1 MIMMARIT
9 LLVFLFIDL
18 NAFSQQTAI
27 FYDAER
33 HYQMGIELMTNQ
45 KYGAAQKEFLQVV
58 NSKENISYTS
68 LGNSTFYIAK
78 CASEL
83 FNKDTEFLLLSFIN
97 QFPGNSNYQSAIME
111 LGNYYYRLKR
121 YKNAIEWLSRVVQS
135 EIDEEKKDEINFKLG
150 YSNYMINDYEKAS
163 NAFYAM
169 KDGKSKYTSAAQYYY
184 GHIAYVNGNY
194 ETALQSFL
202 KLKDSESFAPV
213 APYYITQIYYRQ
225 GKYDEVLKFAPDL
238 HDTVITKNGLEI
250 SRMVAESYYRKE
262 MYKEALPY
270 LLDYEKNSPSAGRI
284 DFYTVA
290 FSYYRIMDFEKAT
303 AYFQKVISIDDSLSQ
318 NAYFHLADCF
328 LHTLNKRSAR
338 TAFQA
343 AGKMD
348 FDLTIREESQFNYAK
363 LSYELSFQSVAL
375 ESFRN
380 FIKNFPESS
389 YTSQA
394 KEMLINIYTST
405 HNYKDAIIALEGIS
419 NKNHN
424 LKAAYQKVSYYRGV
438 ELYMDN
444 KPDDAIKLF
453 SLSLIYP
460 IDQSLVAEA
469 NYWTGE
475 AFYKLN
481 DYENS
486 IKSYSEF
493 LVTPAALR
501 NKKYNTANFNIG
513 YACFK
518 QQDFSNSQMAFRKYI
533 LEKQQTD
540 PARFNDALIRIG
552 DCFFMMKNQSSALEY
567 YNQAIAANAKA
578 GDYAIYQKAI
588 ILGVQG
594 RMNDKVN
601 TLQKLLDK
609 YPKSVYYDDA
619 LYEAGRASLIAGD
632 NDQAAKYFRKV
643 MSDYPAGL
651 FARKAELGEALVFYN
666 TKQDD
671 RALAAYKKIIQKY
684 PNTDE
689 AAQALV
695 QIKNIS
701 ISQNKVEEY
710 FSFVKSIPNSDLS
723 KAAEDSL
730 TYEAAELRY
739 TQGNCEGAV
748 NDFTSYLESFPDAIF
763 RVSASYL
770 KSDCLFRD
778 ENYANALPGFEYV
791 ISQPANN
798 FTEKS
803 LLNSGLINIKL
814 KQYDKAFISFEKLEI
829 IAKSKD
835 NILASLAGQLQSCE
849 KLNDCDKLLAVTQ
862 KIFNAQVT
870 DKDLI
875 NKSHLDAGKC
885 YMSRDNYS
893 DAKTELSI
901 VAKRTNSEMTAE
913 SKYMLAMIE
922 FKQTNYKESQKLI
935 FEIQK
940 QNPSYD
946 YWIAKGFILLGD
958 NYLAQKDTFQAK
970 ETYKSIVENFEQQSS
985 YPDDLKEIAR
995 QKLSLLVKT
1004 EEQNNNIDK
1013 MQKPEIVPQDSLEI
1027 KPGK

>member
-1 MIMMARIT
+1 MMNRII
-9 LLVFLFIDL
+9 LLVLLFIDL
-18 NAFSQQTAI
+18 NVFSQQTAI
-27 FYDAER
+27 FNDPER
-33 HYQMGIELMTNQ
+33 HYQNGLDLLSNQ
-45 KYGAAQKEFLQVV
+45 KYGAAQKEFLLVLS
-58 NSKENISYTS
+58 SKENISYTS
-68 LGNSTFYIAK
+68 LGNSSFYVAK

-83 FNKDTEFLLLSFIN
+83 FNKDAEYLLLSFIN
-97 QFPGNSNYQSAIME
+97 KYPGNANYQSALME
-111 LGNYYYRLKR
+111 LGYYYYRLKR
-121 YKNAIEWLSRVVQS
+121 YKNTIEWLAKVDQS
-135 EIDEEKKDEINFKLG
+135 ELAVEKKDEINFKIG

-169 KDGKSKYTSAAQYYY
+169 KDGNSKYATAAQYYY
-184 GHIAYVNGNY
+184 AHIAYVNANY
-194 ETALQSFL
+194 ETALKSFL
-202 KLKDSESFAPV
+202 KLKDSEAFAPV
-213 APYYITQIYYRQ
+213 APYYIAQIYYRQ
-225 GKYDEVLKFAPDL
+225 GKYDEVLKFAPALD
-238 HDTVITKNGLEI
+238 DSVSSKNGLEI

-262 MYKEALPY
+262 MYKEAIPY
-270 LLDYEKNSPSAGRI
+270 LIDYEKNSPSSGRI
-284 DFYTVA
+284 DLYAIA
-290 FSYYRIMDFEKAT
+290 FSYYRIGEYEKGAS
-303 AYFQKVISIDDSLSQ
+303 YFQKVIAGDDSLSQ
-318 NAYFHLADCF
+318 NAYYHLADCF
-328 LHTLNKRSAR
+328 LHTSNKRSAR

-343 AGKMD
+343 AGK
-348 FDLTIREESQFNYAK
+348 LTFNRTIQEESQFNYAK

-380 FIKNFPESS
+380 FIKTFPESS
-389 YTSQA
+389 YTGQA
-394 KEMLINIYTST
+394 NEMLINIYTNT
-405 HNYKDAIIALEGIS
+405 HNYKDAIAALEGIS
-419 NKNHN
+419 SKNQN
-424 LKAAYQKVSYYRGV
+424 LKTAYQKAAYFRGV
-438 ELYMDN
+438 ELFMDN
-444 KPDDAIKLF
+444 KLSEALKLF
-453 SLSLIYP
+453 SLSLSYP
-460 IDQSLVAEA
+460 MDQYFVAEA
-469 NYWTGE
+469 NYWLGE
-475 AFYKLN
+475 TNYKLN

-501 NKKYNTANFNIG
+501 NKKYNTANYNIG

-518 QQDFSNSQMAFRKYI
+518 KGDYSNSQMSFRKYI

-540 PARFNDALIRIG
+540 PLRFNDALIRIG
-552 DCFFMMKNQSSALEY
+552 DCFFMMKNQSGAMDY
-567 YNQAIAANAKA
+567 YNQAIASDAKA
-578 GDYAIYQKAI
+578 GDYAIYQRAI

-594 RMNDKVN
+594 RMVEKAN

-619 LYEAGRASLIAGD
+619 LYEAGQASMIAG
-632 NDQAAKYFRKV
+632 NNEQAVKYFRKV
-643 MSDYPAGL
+643 MSDYPTGI

-689 AAQALV
+689 SGQALV

-701 ISQNKVEEY
+701 VSQNKVDEY
-710 FSFVKSIPNSDLS
+710 FAFIKTVPNSDLS

-739 TQGNCEGAV
+739 TQGDCEGAV
-748 NDFTSYLESFPDAIF
+748 KDLTNYLEHFPEAIF
-763 RVSASYL
+763 RVNASYL

-778 ENYANALPGFEYV
+778 KKYDIALPGFEYV
-791 ISQPANN
+791 VNQPANN

-803 LLNSGLINIKL
+803 LLNAGLINFDQKNFE
-814 KQYDKAFISFEKLEI
+814 KAFSFFERLES

-835 NILASLAGQLQSCE
+835 NILASLAGQLRS
-849 KLNDCDKLLAVTQ
+849 CDKLNECNKTLTVTQ
-862 KIFNAQVT
+862 KVLNATVA
-870 DKDLI
+870 DKDLL
-875 NKSHLDAGKC
+875 NEAHLIAGRCHMK
-885 YMSRDNYS
+885 NENFS

-913 SKYMLAMIE
+913 SKYLLAVIE

-958 NYLAQKDTFQAK
+958 NYLAQRDTFQAK
-970 ETYKSIVENFEQQSS
+970 ETYKSIVENFEQQPS

-995 QKLSLLVKT
+995 QKLSSIVIA
-1004 EEQNNNIDK
+1004 EENNKENEK
-1013 MQKPEIVPQDSLEI
+1013 NQKPVILQQDSLEI
-1027 KPGK
+1027 KTGK